1 MKLTRPNSIAV
12 YFIALEQQTQ
22 SYWVVL
28 IISKSSPGKF
38 ILDIYLHVLEE
49 SKSKNKNPYQ
59 ILIYVFLF
67 LNKV

>member
-1 MKLTRPNSIAV
+1 MV
-12 YFIALEQQTQ
+12 YNL
-22 SYWVVL
+22 VVN
-28 IISKSSPGKF
+28 